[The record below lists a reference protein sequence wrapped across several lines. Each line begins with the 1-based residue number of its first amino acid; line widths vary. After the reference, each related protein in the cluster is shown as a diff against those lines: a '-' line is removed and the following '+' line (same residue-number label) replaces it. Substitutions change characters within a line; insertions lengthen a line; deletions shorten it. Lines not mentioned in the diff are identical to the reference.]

1 MAISEEERD
10 AEFKS
15 CIKEIREFS
24 VILYHI
30 IKTATFRWNTKG
42 TAFVTA
48 KSGCIHFECNKNFW
62 DKLNQEEHLF
72 LILHECYHVLLDH
85 FKRFP
90 KVTRTSNKAM
100 DLAVNHALLKHFSFK
115 RKKMPFL
122 SKIGCWVDTVIPD
135 QVLLDTLSAEEYLY
149 ALEKYEKDNPGSAS
163 TGEGSDGMEGL
174 IGEQGSMDD
183 HAQSK
188 GEALNDI
195 LTKVLKGLPEE
206 LQEKE
211 DLSEGQVEQKLKEF
225 AESLGEEVGAAI
237 TGAGFGKSAEKPLI
251 KVEKKRK
258 TTWLQF
264 AKRLEK
270 IVKGDRQQTAWLP
283 DRRTGSLA
291 NKNMFLPS
299 YREDEGKEGKV
310 LVVLFLDTSTSCD
323 HLRPHFFG
331 FAKALPKE
339 VFEVV
344 AFGFTTRTYRLD
356 LDMPRFH
363 DGGTSFQEFEAV
375 FNRVEAKKKYA
386 FIFTDGDAGAV
397 EFESPEKWY
406 WFLDEPINSYN
417 TRAIPKA
424 CTVQCLQEFE

>member
-1 MAISEEERD
+1 MAISEEQRD
-10 AEFKS
+10 AQFKG

-24 VILYHI
+24 IILYHI
-30 IKTATFRWNTKG
+30 VRTATFRWNTKG

-48 KSGCIHFECNKNFW
+48 RSGCIHFECNKDFW
-62 DKLNQEEHLF
+62 DKLNQQEQLF
-72 LILHECYHVLLDH
+72 LILHECYHVFLDH

-90 KVTRTSNKAM
+90 VVDRTTNKAM
-100 DLAVNHALLKHFSFK
+100 DLAVNHSLLKHFSFK
-115 RKKMPFL
+115 RKKMPYL
-122 SKIGCWVDTVIPD
+122 SKIGCWADTVIPG
-135 QVLLDTLSAEEYLY
+135 QVLLDSLSAEEYLY
-149 ALEKYEKDNPGSAS
+149 ALQKYEEDKPSSS
-163 TGEGSDGMEGL
+163 TGASGEGAEDESS
-174 IGEQGSMDD
+174 QGSIDD
-183 HAQSK
+183 HSQANPEVL
-188 GEALNDI
+188 EAI
-195 LTKVLKGLPEE
+195 LEKLLKDLPEE
-206 LQEKE
+206 LQERE
-211 DLSEGQVEQKLKEF
+211 DMSEAEAKRKINDF
-225 AESLGEEVGAAI
+225 TESLGEEASQVLK
-237 TGAGFGKSAEKPLI
+237 GAGYGSDESLSQI

-363 DGGTSFQEFEAV
+363 DGGTSFQEFEDV